1 MVTVLIVQKTGA
13 VVETNLKQF
22 SIEEV
27 CKKARVKN
35 ATDYKQTT
43 VWSIMIDKVQYH
55 IALYARSTGRAGQ
68 ENKYEFPPPVD
79 SDLYFGPCM
88 LVQQN
93 SPSDA
98 TAVTS
103 LSEETWKK
111 VYNHLCGGFE
121 ECLESDDDEE
131 EEEEDEV
138 VENADKKTGYALDG
152 FVVGDDEE
160 EEEDEEEEDD
170 EDTEVEEEEDEDE
183 EELILHDDMD
193 EEEDDYEDD
202 EDEDEEEEKIIPKK
216 IKKRVRKEGPT
227 PRAKRSTV
235 SESYL
240 GCDQEL
246 EEEEYF
252 EF

>member
-1 MVTVLIVQKTGA
+1 MVTVLIVQKTGV

-35 ATDYKQTT
+35 ASDYKQAT

-79 SDLYFGPCM
+79 SVLYFGPCM

-93 SPSDA
+93 NPSDA

-121 ECLESDDDEE
+121 ECLESDDEE
-131 EEEEDEV
+131 EHEV

-160 EEEDEEEEDD
+160 EEEEDEEEDD
-170 EDTEVEEEEDEDE
+170 EDTEEEEEEEEDE
-183 EELILHDDMD
+183 EELILHDDV
-193 EEEDDYEDD
+193 D
-202 EDEDEEEEKIIPKK
+202 EDEDQDEDEAEEEEEIIPIK

-227 PRAKRSTV
+227 PRAKRPVV

-246 EEEEYF
+246 EEEDYF

>member
-1 MVTVLIVQKTGA
+1 MVTVLIVQKTGV
-13 VVETNLKQF
+13 VVEANLKQF

-27 CKKARVKN
+27 CNKARVKN
-35 ATDYKQTT
+35 ASDYKQAT

-79 SDLYFGPCM
+79 SALYFGPCM
-88 LVQQN
+88 LVQQQN
-93 SPSDA
+93 PSGA

-121 ECLESDDDEE
+121 ECLESDDEE
-131 EEEEDEV
+131 EHEV
-138 VENADKKTGYALDG
+138 VENADKKTGYSLDG

-160 EEEDEEEEDD
+160 EEEEEEEEDDD
-170 EDTEVEEEEDEDE
+170 EDTEVEEDEEEEE
-183 EELILHDDMD
+183 EELILHDNDDDDVD
-193 EEEDDYEDD
+193 EEEDEA
-202 EDEDEEEEKIIPKK
+202 EEEEEIIPIK

-227 PRAKRSTV
+227 PRAKRSVV

>member
-1 MVTVLIVQKTGA
+1 MVTVLIVQKTGV
-13 VVETNLKQF
+13 VVEANLKQF

-79 SDLYFGPCM
+79 SALYFGPCM

-131 EEEEDEV
+131 EDEV
-138 VENADKKTGYALDG
+138 VENADKKTGYSLDG

-160 EEEDEEEEDD
+160 DEEEEEEEDDD
-170 EDTEVEEEEDEDE
+170 EDTEVEEDEEEEE
-183 EELILHDDMD
+183 EELILHDDDDVD
-193 EEEDDYEDD
+193 EEEDET
-202 EDEDEEEEKIIPKK
+202 EEEEEIIPIK

-227 PRAKRSTV
+227 PRAKRPVV

-246 EEEEYF
+246 EEEDYF

>member
-79 SDLYFGPCM
+79 SALYFGPCM

-111 VYNHLCGGFE
+111 VYNHLCGGFD
-121 ECLESDDDEE
+121 ECLESD
-131 EEEEDEV
+131 EEEEDEL

-160 EEEDEEEEDD
+160 EEEEEEEEEDD
-170 EDTEVEEEEDEDE
+170 EDTEVEDDEEEDEDE
-183 EELILHDDMD
+183 LILHDDDDDVD
-193 EEEDDYEDD
+193 EVD
-202 EDEDEEEEKIIPKK
+202 DEEEEDEEAEEIIPKK

>member
-1 MVTVLIVQKTGA
+1 
-13 VVETNLKQF
+13 
-22 SIEEV
+22 
-27 CKKARVKN
+27 
-35 ATDYKQTT
+35 
-43 VWSIMIDKVQYH
+43 
-55 IALYARSTGRAGQ
+55 LYARSTGRAGQ

-79 SDLYFGPCM
+79 SALYFGPCM

-93 SPSDA
+93 SPSDV

-131 EEEEDEV
+131 EEDEV

-160 EEEDEEEEDD
+160 EEEEEEEEDD
-170 EDTEVEEEEDEDE
+170 EDTEVEEDEDEDEEEDE
-183 EELILHDDMD
+183 EELILHDDV
-193 EEEDDYEDD
+193 D
-202 EDEDEEEEKIIPKK
+202 EDEDEDEDEDDAEEEEEIIPIK

-227 PRAKRSTV
+227 PRAKRSAV
-235 SESYL
+235 SETYL

-246 EEEEYF
+246 EEEDYF

>member
-1 MVTVLIVQKTGA
+1 MVTVLIVQKTGV
-13 VVETNLKQF
+13 VVEANLKQF

-35 ATDYKQTT
+35 ATDYKQAT

-79 SDLYFGPCM
+79 SALYFGPCM

-121 ECLESDDDEE
+121 ECLESDD
-131 EEEEDEV
+131 
-138 VENADKKTGYALDG
+138 
-152 FVVGDDEE
+152 
-160 EEEDEEEEDD
+160 EEEDD
-170 EDTEVEEEEDEDE
+170 EDTEVEEDEEEEE
-183 EELILHDDMD
+183 EELILHDD
-193 EEEDDYEDD
+193 DDDVA
-202 EDEDEEEEKIIPKK
+202 EEEEEIIPIK
-216 IKKRVRKEGPT
+216 IKKRVRKECPT
-227 PRAKRSTV
+227 PRAKRPVV